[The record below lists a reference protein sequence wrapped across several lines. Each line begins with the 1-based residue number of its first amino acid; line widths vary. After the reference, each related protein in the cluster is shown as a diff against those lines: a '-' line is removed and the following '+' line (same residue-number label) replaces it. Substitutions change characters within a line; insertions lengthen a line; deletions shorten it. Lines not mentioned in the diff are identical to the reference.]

1 MIYFELIF
9 VRHEGKIQYVSIFSI
24 LRVDVQLFQLYW
36 LKETIFAPLYCLCYF
51 SKDQLTNFCGSVSG
65 LSVDSLIHLSVL
77 SSVSSC
83 VGFYNL

>member
-1 MIYFELIF
+1 MSP
-9 VRHEGKIQYVSIFSI
+9 EGKIQYVSRFSI
-24 LRVDVQLFQLYW
+24 LRVDVQLFQLCW
-36 LKETIFAPLYCLCYF
+36 LKETIVAPLHCLCCF

-77 SSVSSC
+77 SSMSSF

>member
-1 MIYFELIF
+1 
-9 VRHEGKIQYVSIFSI
+9 VSPEGKIQYVSRFSI
-24 LRVDVQLFQLYW
+24 LRVDVQLFQLCW
-36 LKETIFAPLYCLCYF
+36 LKETIFAPLHCLRCF

-77 SSVSSC
+77 SSMSSF